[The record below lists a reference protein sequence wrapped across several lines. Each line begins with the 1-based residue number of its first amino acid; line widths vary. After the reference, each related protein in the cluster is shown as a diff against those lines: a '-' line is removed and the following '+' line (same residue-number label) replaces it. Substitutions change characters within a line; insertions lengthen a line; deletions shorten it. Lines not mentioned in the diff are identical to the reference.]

1 MASVNVIKF
10 LDKYIGSS
18 LCLFLSLNKLFRH
31 KKILPYKNILI
42 IQLWGI
48 GETVLTLPAI
58 GALRNQYKKS
68 SIDILVTERN
78 KDIYYKNKC
87 INNVKVLKLNPFSI
101 KLFILKNLRKYDIV
115 IDMEEYLNVSA
126 VIAFFAGKERI
137 GYSHGIRSNL
147 YTKKIDYN
155 DKQHAAETFI
165 DLVRSLGINF
175 KLNAL
180 ENLSYSEKN
189 KDAVNKFLKGK
200 KISKSDFIIGIAP
213 GAAESAKS
221 RIWPLDR
228 YIELC
233 NNILIN
239 KKNKIVFIGNKDENE
254 IINKIQNSIKE
265 NNKTLNTAG
274 LFNLNELFCLIER
287 CSLFIGNDA
296 GPMHIAAAQG
306 IKTIGLFGPNLPV
319 RFAPHG
325 KDNISIYKPGC
336 KFSPCINVH
345 KGQVPDCLYAKNSN
359 DYQKCMKNI
368 KVNDVLKEVRKLKI

>member
-18 LCLFLSLNKLFRH
+18 LCLFLSINKLFRH
-31 KKILPYKNILI
+31 KKNLRYKNILI

-48 GETVLTLPAI
+48 GETILTLPAI
-58 GALRNQYKKS
+58 EALRSQYKKS

-78 KDIYYKNKC
+78 KEIYYKNKC
-87 INNVKVLKLNPFSI
+87 INNVKVLKLNPISI
-101 KLFILKNLRKYDIV
+101 VVFIIKNYEMYDLV
-115 IDMEEYLNVSA
+115 IDMEEYLNISA
-126 VIAFFAGKERI
+126 LITFFVGKGRI
-137 GYSHGIRSNL
+137 GYSHGIRSTL
-147 YTKKIDYN
+147 YEQKVGYN
-155 DKQHAAETFI
+155 DKQHVVYTFL
-165 DLVRSLGINF
+165 DLLKPLGIKKTVE
-175 KLNAL
+175 KLPQLN
-180 ENLSYSEKN
+180 YSKN
-189 KDAVNKFLKGK
+189 GRNVVDRFLKSK
-200 KISKSDFIIGIAP
+200 KITKKDSVVGIAP

-221 RIWPLDR
+221 RIWPLDK

-239 KKNKIVFIGNKDENE
+239 KKNKVVFIGSKDENE
-254 IINKIQNSIKE
+254 IINKIQNGIKE

-274 LFNLNELFCLIER
+274 LFNLNELFCLIES

-319 RFAPHG
+319 RFAPYG
-325 KDNISIYKPGC
+325 KNNISVYKPDC

-345 KGQVPDCLYAKNSN
+345 KGQVPDCLYAKNSK

-368 KVNDVLKEVRKLKI
+368 KVNDVLKEIRKLKI